1 MAPLAVYQSSEERTR
16 ARAGNA
22 GNEHSGNVAMSLQA
36 LPIDFNSI
44 LQIAIEA
51 IKAYDRNEPE
61 RTQIEIGIEVRAQA
75 WALTMSVP
83 TRYCNLVSRLGLAWL
98 APRGTALMRDNMQSK
113 AKHGRA
119 ERKRGRETRQVET
132 FEPKPKLCLCLCGCN
147 TLQASCPLRST
158 EAAASNDCYYIYR
171 LGHYNKISK
180 YLVIIQFESCHK
192 SGCKRATVLC
202 SGCHTSSSPSCYT
215 YCRLLVIC
223 QLRR

>member
-1 MAPLAVYQSSEERTR
+1 MAPLAVYQSSEERTRDR

-61 RTQIEIGIEVRAQA
+61 RTEIEIGIEVRAQA

-98 APRGTALMRDNMQSK
+98 GLARPAGHCINERQHAKQSTAGQREIEREGDKASRDI
-113 AKHGRA
+113 RA
-119 ERKRGRETRQVET
+119 EAQAV
-132 FEPKPKLCLCLCGCN
+132 PLPLWMQHVASKL
-147 TLQASCPLRST
+147 
-158 EAAASNDCYYIYR
+158 
-171 LGHYNKISK
+171 
-180 YLVIIQFESCHK
+180 
-192 SGCKRATVLC
+192 
-202 SGCHTSSSPSCYT
+202 SPT
-215 YCRLLVIC
+215 
-223 QLRR
+223 